1 MRLWRSAYLE
11 QESFGCGG
19 LPASNRSF
27 DRGGLTALSRSFG
40 RGSCNIFLRQV
51 DRRIFYGHED
61 KQEAARLEQG
71 KHTYIGTQAQSNT
84 RLVADYNS
92 AGQDRKT

>member
-1 MRLWRSAYLE
+1 MPLKLYENIVRYVLV
-11 QESFGCGG
+11 FMT
-19 LPASNRSF
+19 P
-27 DRGGLTALSRSFG
+27 
-40 RGSCNIFLRQV
+40 SCKLLNINVCHHCIIVLRQV
-51 DRRIFYGHED
+51 DWRIFYGHKD

-71 KHTYIGTQAQSNT
+71 KHTHIGMQVQSNT